1 MLDRYLAATPAMSLV
16 PLAPFDFILVLFSF
30 VYAAAVTHDE
40 NGHSGNIQRSTSNI
54 QRRTQSRGAAIFIN
68 NRWVQ
73 SPSRT
78 GGLALVIQIG
88 CWNLVLCRIADGANR
103 MIFLEE

>member
-54 QRRTQSRGAAIFIN
+54 ELRAAGLRFSLTTVGCKV
-68 NRWVQ
+68 RA
-73 SPSRT
+73 
-78 GGLALVIQIG
+78 GLADWRSRFKLGVGIWYFAALQTALTG
-88 CWNLVLCRIADGANR
+88 
-103 MIFLEE
+103 